1 MGMSRFDARRPR
13 ANEGFTLLEIM
24 VVVGIA
30 GVIAAFALPQMSRAI
45 GSMRLS
51 GDARSVSNMIALA
64 KTRAASNFSKAR
76 VYVNLGGKS
85 FRLESWNATT
95 NQWVIEGG
103 TATLGTN
110 VSFGFGA
117 VATPPAN
124 TQPAIA
130 QAPLCTDN
138 AGTNVGG
145 TACIMFNSRGI
156 PIDATISPTAADAL
170 YLTDGTAVYGVTV
183 AASGLIGTWRTA
195 PTATPSW
202 RLS

>member
-1 MGMSRFDARRPR
+1 
-13 ANEGFTLLEIM
+13 M
-24 VVVGIA
+24 VVLGIA
-30 GVIAAFALPQMSRAI
+30 GVIAAFALPQMAKAI

-76 VYVNLGGKS
+76 VYVNLGGKT
-85 FRLESWNATT
+85 FHLESWNATT
-95 NQWVIEGG
+95 SQWVVEGG
-103 TATLGTN
+103 SVMLGPN
-110 VSFGFGA
+110 VSFSFGV

-138 AGTNVGG
+138 AGVNVGG
-145 TACIMFNSRGI
+145 TACVMFNSRGI
-156 PIDATISPTAADAL
+156 PIDATISPTASDAL

-195 PTATPSW
+195 PAATPSW
-202 RLS
+202 RIS